1 MRWQVLEIILLRGW
15 LNWGNSLR
23 GVLGVRG
30 NYDLQFKDSYHYTLQ
45 GLDRCNLAILPIF
58 QKMLMGNNF
67 SQMVSKTTL
76 IKSFAILL
84 GEKKICG
91 GVLFKFCLHKQQLY
105 RKSLVQVLS
114 CEFSRIFPDVKKWN
128 IHEICKS
135 LHTEAVD

>member
-1 MRWQVLEIILLRGW
+1 MRE
-15 LNWGNSLR
+15 
-23 GVLGVRG
+23 VLGVRG

-91 GVLFKFCLHKQQLY
+91 GVFLSFACTNSNFTEKALS
-105 RKSLVQVLS
+105 KSYPANFQEYS
-114 CEFSRIFPDVKKWN
+114 QM
-128 IHEICKS
+128 
-135 LHTEAVD
+135 